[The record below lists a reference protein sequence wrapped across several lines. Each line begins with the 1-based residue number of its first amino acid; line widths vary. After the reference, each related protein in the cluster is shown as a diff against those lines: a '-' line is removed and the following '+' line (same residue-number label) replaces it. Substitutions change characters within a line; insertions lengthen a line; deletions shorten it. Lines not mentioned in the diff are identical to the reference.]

1 MRAALLLSALSVLLV
16 LAPRSACPQDAAP
29 FPAGTSVQQ
38 LEGMRCTVLM
48 PDAFDAA
55 RERSLL
61 VMLHG
66 NGGDDSLAHAM
77 ERMTKEDFVVV
88 APKSKGVGWSVPD
101 VDAVRRIAADLR
113 KRLRVG
119 ERRLHVLGFSNGG
132 WNLAPLAFDED
143 LRVQSA
149 CWVAAGFNGG
159 KPPKHA
165 KKEMGVLAL
174 AGGADPNCDSAQK
187 TVPML
192 ADKVRTAECRIQP
205 GLGHEWPRELVPYY
219 AWWLTVQEGRF
230 TPGTCAAFAW
240 KDTPQAALDAA
251 AAAKSGAFVYWWSAA
266 DASNEKAK
274 ALQNDVL
281 RDALVQ
287 RFGQQLAA
295 AKASREESA
304 EDWAKTGLKT
314 TPAVVIYDAAGK
326 VKATLQDKIDAKALG
341 ASLRSVAADRSLPKD

>member
-1 MRAALLLSALSVLLV
+1 MRAATLLAALSAVLV
-16 LAPRSACPQDAAP
+16 LSPRSAPAQESP
-29 FPAGTSVQQ
+29 FPAGQSVQQ

-48 PDAFDAA
+48 PDAYDAA
-55 RERSLL
+55 KERSLL
-61 VMLHG
+61 VILHG
-66 NGGDDSLAHAM
+66 NGGDDSLALAM
-77 ERMTKEDFVVV
+77 QHMTQEEFVVV
-88 APKSKGVGWSVPD
+88 APKSTGVGWSAPD
-101 VDAVRRIAADLR
+101 VEKVRRIAADLR

-132 WNLAPLAFDED
+132 WNLSPLAFDEA

-174 AGGADPNCDSAQK
+174 AGTEDGNRDAAEK

-192 ADKVRTAECRIQP
+192 EEKVRTAECRLQP
-205 GLGHEWPRELVPYY
+205 KLGHEWPRELVPYY
-219 AWWLTVQEGRF
+219 SWWLTVQEGRF

-240 KDTPQAALDAA
+240 KESPQAALDAA
-251 AAAKSGAFVYWWSAA
+251 AAAKTGSFVYWWSAQ
-266 DASNEKAK
+266 DAQNEKAK
-274 ALQNDVL
+274 TLQNDVL

-295 AKASREESA
+295 AKASREDAA
-304 EDWAKTGLKT
+304 EEWAKTGLKT
-314 TPAVVIYDAAGK
+314 TPAVVVYDAAGK
-326 VKATLQDKIDAKALG
+326 VKASLQDKVDAKSLA
-341 ASLRSVAADRSLPKD
+341 AALRSVAADKSLPK